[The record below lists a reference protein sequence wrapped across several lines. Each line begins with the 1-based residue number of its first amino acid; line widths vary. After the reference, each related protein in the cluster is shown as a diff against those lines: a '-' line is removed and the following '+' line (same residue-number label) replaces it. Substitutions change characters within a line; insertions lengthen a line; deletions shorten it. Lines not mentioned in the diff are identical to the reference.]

1 VTEIPTARGAARSPA
16 AIWGLV
22 YLAVVTA
29 VFALVFEKTTL
40 LTALRPG
47 ETLVAESDRD
57 YKLQIDRSE
66 VKIAG
71 TPVGVVSGIDWPR
84 QGRVEVALKL
94 HPGTVALLGTA
105 PTAQIRP
112 TTILGGT
119 YYVSLKPGGRPGSPA
134 GGRIAASRTGTPVEL
149 EQLLEAIPP
158 RAQRSLQRTIGLLDQ
173 TLAVAAGPLRELLRT
188 APDTLAPAAQVLD
201 AARGVRPDTDL
212 SVLVSDL
219 DRTARVL
226 SRRDGQL
233 GRIVDSLAITAAVL
247 ARESGPLRDAVAML
261 PDTLS
266 AAHRGADD
274 LSSILDRVPPTAA
287 AIMPAVAQ
295 LNPLMRRLDPALAE
309 TRALLDQARPL
320 IADARPM
327 VERLVP
333 ASRVGIDVLDDV
345 RGRVLERV
353 NGPILSAV
361 LSGFRGQAPKYPG
374 GTSHGH
380 PLYQELGYMFSNLDG
395 AMKAYDDNG
404 SMISF
409 QPGFGTSSLLAPRL
423 GLSRAGGSR

>member
-1 VTEIPTARGAARSPA
+1 VTQIPPARGAARTST
-16 AIWGLV
+16 AIRGLV

-29 VFALVFEKTTL
+29 VFVLVFEKTTL

-47 ETLVAESDRD
+47 ETVVAEFDRD

-71 TPVGVVSGIDWPR
+71 SPVGVVSGIDWPR
-84 QGRVEVALKL
+84 EGRVEVALKL
-94 HPGTVALLGTA
+94 RPGTAALLGTA

-149 EQLLEAIPP
+149 EQLLEAVPP
-158 RAQRSLQRTIGLLDQ
+158 RAQHSLQRTIGLLDQ
-173 TLAVAAGPLRELLRT
+173 TLAVGAGPLRELLRT

-219 DRTARVL
+219 DRSARVL
-226 SRRDGQL
+226 SGRDGQL
-233 GRIVDSLAITAAVL
+233 GGIVDSLAITAAVL

-274 LSSILDRVPPTAA
+274 LSSILDRVPPTAE

-320 IADARPM
+320 IADARPV

-333 ASRVGIDVLDDV
+333 ASRVGIDVLEDV

-353 NGPILSAV
+353 NRPILGAV

-380 PLYQELGYMFSNLDG
+380 PLYQELGYMVSNLDG
-395 AMKAYDDNG
+395 AIKAYDNNG

-409 QPGFGTSSLLAPRL
+409 QPGFGTSSLLAPRP
-423 GLSRAGGSR
+423 GLSSAGGSR

>member
-1 VTEIPTARGAARSPA
+1 
-16 AIWGLV
+16 
-22 YLAVVTA
+22 
-29 VFALVFEKTTL
+29 
-40 LTALRPG
+40 
-47 ETLVAESDRD
+47 
-57 YKLQIDRSE
+57 
-66 VKIAG
+66 
-71 TPVGVVSGIDWPR
+71 
-84 QGRVEVALKL
+84 
-94 HPGTVALLGTA
+94 
-105 PTAQIRP
+105 
-112 TTILGGT
+112 
-119 YYVSLKPGGRPGSPA
+119 
-134 GGRIAASRTGTPVEL
+134 
-149 EQLLEAIPP
+149 
-158 RAQRSLQRTIGLLDQ
+158 LQRTIGLLDQ
-173 TLAVAAGPLRELLRT
+173 TLAVGAGPLRELLRT

-219 DRTARVL
+219 DRSARVL
-226 SRRDGQL
+226 SGRDGQL
-233 GRIVDSLAITAAVL
+233 GGIVDSLAITAAVL

-274 LSSILDRVPPTAA
+274 LSSILDRVPPTAE

-320 IADARPM
+320 IADARPV

-333 ASRVGIDVLDDV
+333 ASRVGIDVLEDV

-353 NGPILSAV
+353 DRPILGAV

-380 PLYQELGYMFSNLDG
+380 PLYQELGYMVSNLDG
-395 AMKAYDDNG
+395 AIKAYDNNG

-409 QPGFGTSSLLAPRL
+409 QPGFGTSSLLAPRP
-423 GLSRAGGSR
+423 GLSSAGGSR